1 MPRKEGEAIKEI
13 KGRFRDLSQTLRILL
28 VSKEMTEKK

>member
-1 MPRKEGEAIKEI
+1 MPRKEEEAIKEI

>member
-1 MPRKEGEAIKEI
+1 MLWKGGEAIKEI
-13 KGRFRDLSQTLRILL
+13 KGRFRNLSQTLKILL